1 MEEHVPTSSAP
12 STLPRP
18 SELLA
23 EEPSKGFIGSLLDFS
38 FVSFVTPTLVRFLY
52 GLLLVG
58 VAVLTFRWIFND
70 TFMGVIWRTI
80 AAPLV
85 LVVGAILSRVFVEL
99 IMVAFRILEL
109 LRRLDA
115 EWTRGPS
122 KK

>member
-1 MEEHVPTSSAP
+1 MEELPTSSAAP
-12 STLPRP
+12 SSLARR

-23 EEPSKGFIGSLLDFS
+23 EEPSKGFIGSLTDFS

-52 GLLLVG
+52 GILLLC
-58 VAVLTFRWIFND
+58 VAGSTIYWIFD
-70 TFMGVIWRTI
+70 GSFMGVIWRSLG
-80 AAPLV
+80 APFV
-85 LVVGAILSRVFVEL
+85 LVIGAILSRVFVEL